1 MWPSI
6 SCAETTAKPNS
17 TSGPFTIIK
26 QKEKN
31 SSDDIWLF
39 LSDILTLFL
48 YSRFVWQQPRVPLL
62 REKHQDQGLQ
72 GGRPLIILLMSFSR
86 PLLVLFR
93 PLLLDFVLYSSFS
106 RPWLVL
112 YSSFA
117 RPLLVLLRPLLVLY
131 SSLTLSFTHP
141 FIVLFFTLYSPFTRP
156 LPVLYSSLTRLFLVL
171 YFSFIRPLLSLHTFF
186 TRSFGLPLL
195 VLYTLR

>member
-6 SCAETTAKPNS
+6 SCAETIAKPNS

-117 RPLLVLLRPLLVLY
+117 RPLLVLFRPLLVLY
-131 SSLTLSFTHP
+131 SSFTRPWLCPLLILLSS
-141 FIVLFFTLYSPFTRP
+141 FFLPFTR
-156 LPVLYSSLTRLFLVL
+156 L
-171 YFSFIRPLLSLHTFF
+171 
-186 TRSFGLPLL
+186 LL
-195 VLYTLR
+195 VLYLFFICPLLVFFSSFISLLFVLYSAFISSSLVLVVFLY